1 MPLRSVIVEDEPLSR
16 QYITALLKNMDEIDI
31 CGIATTQDE
40 AVQMITEL
48 QPQLIFMDLE
58 LHTGTGFEVLKKI
71 NSPSLTVVFT
81 TALDHLALK
90 IIKLSGMLYLQKP
103 LDADE
108 LEAAVKKI
116 HGNKNSG
123 GFQKALHHLLETLH
137 NNNLPVHISVP
148 GSADEY
154 VALQNIIKI
163 ESADRGTVLYL
174 KDTEAK
180 NSDLSLKDYELLLTD
195 FNFFRVNVSVIINL
209 YEAQGKIFSGNNIKM
224 NDGSIQEISPKKR
237 DELLIKLAALK
248 SP

>member
-154 VALQNIIKI
+154 VALQNIVKI
-163 ESADRGTVLYL
+163 ESADSGTVLYL
-174 KDTEAK
+174 KDTGAK
-180 NSDLSLKDYELLLTD
+180 NSEVSLKDYELLLTD

-237 DELLIKLAALK
+237 DELLMKLAALK

>member
-148 GSADEY
+148 GIADEY
-154 VALQNIIKI
+154 VALQNIVKI

-174 KDTEAK
+174 KDTGAK
-180 NSDLSLKDYELLLTD
+180 NSEVSLKDYELLLTD

-237 DELLIKLAALK
+237 DELLMKLAALK

>member
-148 GSADEY
+148 GIADEY

-174 KDTEAK
+174 KDTGAK

-237 DELLIKLAALK
+237 DELLMKLAALK